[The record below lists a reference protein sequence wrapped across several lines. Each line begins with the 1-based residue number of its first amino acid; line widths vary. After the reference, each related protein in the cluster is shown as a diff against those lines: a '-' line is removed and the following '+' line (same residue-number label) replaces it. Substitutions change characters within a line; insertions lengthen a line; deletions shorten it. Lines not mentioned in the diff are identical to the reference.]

1 MCRALR
7 ERLEEHIME
16 WYFEV
21 RLGVRTIGHVPSDT
35 LAPGGRSSE
44 WGAYDPSR
52 YSDIRRI
59 LSALAV
65 RPGVD
70 VLIDVGAGK
79 GRVLVMAARL
89 PFARVIGV
97 ERSEALSVIAARNI
111 EAARRHLSCPRV
123 DVITADAAS
132 FELPDDTTIVSFANP
147 FDEDVLDA
155 VLERVRRTLERAPR
169 PLTLVSYGPDPFGPF
184 ERRIR
189 ACDWLR
195 VQSEIR
201 LYRANRAWL
210 YRNCRWDG
218 LGARNPDQL
227 PVAGTGEG
235 QA

>member
-7 ERLEEHIME
+7 ERLEEHIVE
-16 WYFEV
+16 GYFEA
-21 RLGVRTIGHVPSDT
+21 RLGVRTTGHVPSDM

-52 YSDIRRI
+52 YGDIRRI
-59 LSALAV
+59 LNALVV

-70 VLIDVGAGK
+70 VFIDVGAGK

-97 ERSEALSVIAARNI
+97 ERSEALSAVAGRNI
-111 EAARRHLSCPRV
+111 DAARRHLSCRHV

-132 FELPDDTTIVSFANP
+132 YDVPDDTTIVSFANP

-155 VLERVRRTLERAPR
+155 VLDRVRGTLERAPR

-195 VQSEIR
+195 VEAEIR
-201 LYRANRAWL
+201 LYRANRAWI
-210 YRNCRWDG
+210 YRNCRWEG
-218 LGARNPDQL
+218 SGARNPDQL
-227 PVAGTGEG
+227 SAAGTREG
-235 QA
+235 QT